1 MLVARK
7 EGRRGREVRS
17 EGSLPTG
24 TARFAL
30 PSLSMSQP
38 ESGGAARPRRG
49 STPLAPAPPAIV
61 VILDS
66 QVEEI
71 DEGAACAL
79 APPPP
84 AKRRKS
90 GAAPSSAAVIDII
103 TLDDSDEEGDAPR
116 KGGGASR
123 LAGKS
128 PVADTAGGAAR
139 PGRGGGAPA
148 SQADDDVVCVG
159 VVEPPA
165 SKQRA
170 ARDGVV
176 DLTRDAAD
184 GVPLAGL
191 VRHRR
196 ACVLSTLPVC
206 EQRTMRTPCGAAGL
220 DAESALKLLRFCLC

>member
-1 MLVARK
+1 
-7 EGRRGREVRS
+7 
-17 EGSLPTG
+17 
-24 TARFAL
+24 
-30 PSLSMSQP
+30 MSQP

-49 STPLAPAPPAIV
+49 STPLPPAPPAVV

-71 DEGAACAL
+71 DEGAAAVCAL

-90 GAAPSSAAVIDII
+90 GSAPSSAAAIDII
-103 TLDDSDEEGDAPR
+103 TLDDSDGEGDAPR

-123 LAGKS
+123 PAGKS

-139 PGRGGGAPA
+139 LSRGGGAPA
-148 SQADDDVVCVG
+148 SQADDEVVCVG

-170 ARDGVV
+170 ARDAVV

-220 DAESALKLLRFCLC
+220 DAESALKLLCLLLVLTPACISPLSSHASSSDTSAS

>member
-1 MLVARK
+1 
-7 EGRRGREVRS
+7 
-17 EGSLPTG
+17 
-24 TARFAL
+24 
-30 PSLSMSQP
+30 
-38 ESGGAARPRRG
+38 
-49 STPLAPAPPAIV
+49 
-61 VILDS
+61 
-66 QVEEI
+66 VEEI
-71 DEGAACAL
+71 EEGAACAL

-103 TLDDSDEEGDAPR
+103 TLDDSDGEGDAPR

-123 LAGKS
+123 PAGKS

-139 PGRGGGAPA
+139 PSRGGAPA
-148 SQADDDVVCVG
+148 SQADDEVVCVG

-206 EQRTMRTPCGAAGL
+206 QQRTMRTPCGAAGL
-220 DAESALKLLRFCLC
+220 DAESTLKLLRLCLC